1 MNSIRFFLWS
11 LVAAMTLQGFFHA
24 DEYGSAASMIGGMTL
39 TLSVWH
45 EAFGERLRSLFGS
58 GPIYVGIPRALAT
71 VAIQETTRHPGLGT
85 SAPQLRRALQDV
97 QASAA
102 AFTDSHVAWM
112 LRQTGIVG
120 ALQSDPAGRALWVSW
135 ADRIEAARKQV
146 AALDARL
153 CGPMEARIVS
163 SICSKRTQE
172 YANASAILAEVKA
185 GYDAW
190 VSVLHMEHI
199 SARDWWV
206 ATRQR
211 EPVNSQREPVNS
223 QREPVNSQRELDV
236 ELFDLFYRNLTLL
249 HDVVSRTDPR
259 IAFMLTKARS
269 IATTLA
275 TEVGLRRT
283 LAESLLISDLWSSC
297 RDHVSSRESRIR
309 ELVVATGIQEMFST
323 HDRILNAS
331 MRIVSTKA
339 ERDLVINWFSEMSA
353 QAWWLSEDMPSIV
366 RRCIGHEGG
375 DCRRIGPTEIAALIA
390 QADIAATILKDWTR
404 RLFIGMWNALPP
416 VGLLFIVE
424 LAVLCI
430 RPQMVMVQKK
440 QKRIADQ
447 RPLMALTTT

>member
-1 MNSIRFFLWS
+1 
-11 LVAAMTLQGFFHA
+11 
-24 DEYGSAASMIGGMTL
+24 
-39 TLSVWH
+39 
-45 EAFGERLRSLFGS
+45 
-58 GPIYVGIPRALAT
+58 
-71 VAIQETTRHPGLGT
+71 
-85 SAPQLRRALQDV
+85 
-97 QASAA
+97 
-102 AFTDSHVAWM
+102 
-112 LRQTGIVG
+112 
-120 ALQSDPAGRALWVSW
+120 
-135 ADRIEAARKQV
+135 
-146 AALDARL
+146 
-153 CGPMEARIVS
+153 MEARIVS

-353 QAWWLSEDMPSIV
+353 QAWWLSEDMPSIE